1 MSTGELWTTVWIIT
15 TALETFPVWGPVL
28 AVVTAVLLVH
38 STRRTGGTA
47 ADDGQG
53 DGVPAVPLAVS
64 AVEDAGETTSAI
76 RLVTCGDA
84 VPRMSSERETGGA

>member
-38 STRRTGGTA
+38 STRRASGTA
-47 ADDGQG
+47 AGDDQG
-53 DGVPAVPLAVS
+53 DRVPLVPLVVS
-64 AVEDAGETTSAI
+64 AVEDVGETTSAI
-76 RLVTCGDA
+76 RRVTCGDV
-84 VPRMSSERETGGA
+84 VPRVSSERETGGA